1 MDFKLR
7 ARYNLDERL
16 WTAETVVASTN
27 ILVLTF
33 MPKTH
38 VRESEEETFIR
49 FTRYKKSHRKA
60 TFVHDGIRDRI
71 ESIKYHIKRSRIR
84 NKIDPR
90 RCRRTRLWRLRRY
103 KLWRLLL

>member
-38 VRESEEETFIR
+38 VRESEERAFRR
-49 FTRYKKSHRKA
+49 FTRYKTAHRKA
-60 TFVHDGIRDRI
+60 TIVHDRI
-71 ESIKYHIKRSRIR
+71 QGRIKSIKYHIKRSRIR
-84 NKIDPR
+84 NKMDPR
-90 RCRRTRLWRLRRY
+90 RCRRTRFWRLRRY
-103 KLWRLLL
+103 NLWRLLL